1 MGSYFPVNLAILR
14 HVDTTWKM
22 QANILPLFI
31 NKKNRKNMSD
41 SPKKCTPSCSQ
52 WQRNIS
58 VAMRVIH
65 PNIYDWMD
73 VPVPRHKSH
82 EWWRERGVWDGVI
95 LGRWGFE
102 IESGPQHWH
111 SHYGGLSLI
120 SRWSSSEYRR
130 HKGAYFTM
138 RIWQPSWQYWTFK
151 LNYSD
156 YFDLG
161 HRRYGCCVGVVVL
174 WRCWL

>member
-1 MGSYFPVNLAILR
+1 MHSILFPMAKKYFRGNE
-14 HVDTTWKM
+14 
-22 QANILPLFI
+22 
-31 NKKNRKNMSD
+31 SD
-41 SPKKCTPSCSQ
+41 SSQYLWLNGCSSSPSEEL
-52 WQRNIS
+52 RE
-58 VAMRVIH
+58 M
-65 PNIYDWMD
+65 
-73 VPVPRHKSH
+73 
-82 EWWRERGVWDGVI
+82 ERGVLDGVI
-95 LGRWGFE
+95 LGTGGRRGFE

-138 RIWQPSWQYWTFK
+138 RISRPSWQYWTFK

-161 HRRYGCCVGVVVL
+161 HRRYGCCVVGWCWVLWLVVVCCHL
-174 WRCWL
+174 VLRAAVCCCVLLRVVAWCWLV